1 MVRVAPAWMS
11 GYSGM
16 ILLSTLLLNIS
27 TFLVYNGYGLIL
39 TPMGDALG
47 LSHFQEGSLTTAFSI
62 AGTMAGV
69 VAGFLATRYGTRLVI
84 GVSSISGG
92 IALIFL
98 GTSPTFIFALVM
110 SAVVGLSLAGLGT
123 PAMGL
128 LVAWF
133 NARTR
138 GTAAGIAA
146 AGSGFSFIIIGAL
159 VPWLIGLNQEDGW
172 RHVWYTLGIITI
184 VIGVVAVAL
193 LREKTEAPERHRRS
207 WALAIFKS
215 RPVWNV
221 MLLAVCS
228 GWCQGLYV
236 TFFGVYLEEE
246 GVDLVVSGRL
256 WSLLGVV
263 SIGSGLLWGTVS
275 DRLGR
280 REAMT
285 FSYAIYVVALLL
297 FWLAPVM
304 VGFVVSVALVA
315 LVFRAN
321 FTVAAAA
328 CADYVAPHLTR
339 AAFGFVG
346 IGVGI
351 GWAAGAPL
359 AGWVADTTG
368 DLGWVFVL
376 AAGGATAGVVIAR
389 FLPQR
394 SVLQLSPY
402 PTD

>member
-1 MVRVAPAWMS
+1 MVRVAPNWIL

-16 ILLSTLLLNIS
+16 ILLSTLLLN
-27 TFLVYNGYGLIL
+27 TAAFLVYNGYGLIL
-39 TPMGDALG
+39 APMREALG

-62 AGTMAGV
+62 AGTMTSV
-69 VAGFLATRYGTRLVI
+69 VSGFLATRYGTRLVI
-84 GVSSISGG
+84 GVCSISGG
-92 IALIFL
+92 ISLIFL
-98 GTSPTFIFALVM
+98 GMSHSFIYALVM
-110 SAVVGLSLAGLGT
+110 STVVGLSLTALSI
-123 PAMGL
+123 PSIGL

-133 NARTR
+133 DARTR

-146 AGSGFSFIIIGAL
+146 AGSGLSFIIIGAL
-159 VPWLIGLNQEDGW
+159 VPWLISLNQEDGW
-172 RHVWYTLGIITI
+172 RHVWYTLGIITM

-193 LREKTEAPERHRRS
+193 LREKPAAPEDHRRS
-207 WALAIFKS
+207 WALDIFKI
-215 RPVWNV
+215 RPVWN
-221 MLLAVCS
+221 MMFLAVCS
-228 GWCQGLYV
+228 GWCQGLYL

-246 GVDLVVSGRL
+246 GVNLVVSGRL

-285 FSYAIYVVALLL
+285 FSYMIYALALLL

-304 VGFVVSVALVA
+304 AGFVVSVALVA

-328 CADYVAPHLTR
+328 CADYVAPHLTA

-346 IGVGI
+346 LGIGI

-376 AAGGATAGVVIAR
+376 AAGGATAGVFIAR

-394 SVLQLSPY
+394 SVIQLSSA

>member
-1 MVRVAPAWMS
+1 MVRVVPAWIS

-16 ILLSTLLLNIS
+16 VLLSALLLNVA

-39 TPMGDALG
+39 TPMRDALG
-47 LSHFQEGSLTTAFSI
+47 LSHFQEGSLTTGFSI
-62 AGTMAGV
+62 AGTMASVVMGV
-69 VAGFLATRYGTRLVI
+69 LATRYGTRLVI
-84 GVSSISGG
+84 GVSAINGG
-92 IALIFL
+92 IALVLL
-98 GTSPTFIFALVM
+98 GTSSSFIFALIM
-110 SAVVGLSLAGLGT
+110 SAVVGLCFSGLGT
-123 PAMGL
+123 PGMGL

-133 NARTR
+133 DAKTR

-146 AGSGFSFIIIGAL
+146 TGSGFSFIIIGAL
-159 VPWLIGLNQEDGW
+159 VPWLIGLNEEDGW
-172 RHVWYTLGIITI
+172 RHVWYTLGAITM
-184 VIGVVAVAL
+184 VIGAVSVIL
-193 LREKTEAPERHRRS
+193 LREKTEAPKRPRRS
-207 WALAIFKS
+207 WALDVLKS
-215 RPVWNV
+215 RPVWNL
-221 MLLAVCS
+221 MFLAVCS

-246 GVDLVVSGRL
+246 GVDLLVSGRL
-256 WSLLGVV
+256 WSLLGLV
-263 SIGSGLLWGTVS
+263 SIGSGLLWGVVS

-280 REAMT
+280 REAMM
-285 FSYAIYVVALLL
+285 FSYTIYGVGLLL

-328 CADYVAPHLTR
+328 CADYIAPNLTR

-346 IGVGI
+346 IGIGI

-359 AGWVADTTG
+359 AGWIADTTG

-376 AAGGATAGVVIAR
+376 AAGGAAAGVIIAR

-394 SVLQLSPY
+394 SELQISPSLA
-402 PTD
+402 D